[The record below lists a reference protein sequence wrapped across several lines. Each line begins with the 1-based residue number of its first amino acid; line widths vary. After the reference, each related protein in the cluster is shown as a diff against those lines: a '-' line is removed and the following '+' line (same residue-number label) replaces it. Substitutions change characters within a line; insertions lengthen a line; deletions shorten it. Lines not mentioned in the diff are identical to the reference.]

1 MSALTRSNSG
11 RAVLVALLIG
21 LIGAMMAIALFPADA
36 ATESGVSGS
45 DVDRVSGDACE
56 TLGFPGKSFAF
67 DVPKGASNDQS
78 RVFDETYDLEDGAS
92 VEVRLPSNRSYM
104 NFDMTGASVSAVV
117 VFGRNNQRDGT
128 LYEYD
133 RDLVTGLF
141 PDSDTGL
148 VLNELYSGNI
158 KSVTLCYDTSTS
170 FLCDVPVTES
180 DPSLHLSVT
189 FIRFGEDEECGEF
202 KFGKLDFS
210 IAEGEDVIQ
219 FAPSLDGSANFVGEL
234 TYDVAADADFYDILY
249 IDDSLHGDGEF
260 FAMEWYEELDSIDY
274 DGVNG
279 AISGADF
286 KCPNEGEWCIL
297 SATIDKGQ
305 IVWVI
310 GGPLVDPRFR

>member
-128 LYEYD
+128 LYDYYSD
-133 RDLVTGLF
+133 PVVGPF
-141 PDSDTGL
+141 VDSDNGL
-148 VLNELYSGNI
+148 TLALVYSGNI
-158 KSVTLCYDTSTS
+158 KRVTLCYDAYVS
-170 FLCDVPVTES
+170 FPCGVPVTKP
-180 DPSLHLSVT
+180 DLLLGLKAT
-189 FIRFGEDEECGEF
+189 FIRSGTDPECAIP
-202 KFGKLDFS
+202 KFGSFDFS
-210 IAEGEDVIQ
+210 VAEEGDIIQ
-219 FAPSLDGSANFVGEL
+219 FSPAGVGDATFVGEL
-234 TYDVAADADFYDILY
+234 TFDVAEGALLYDRLHIDASANGNGTFVPMNWYATLGEISYD
-249 IDDSLHGDGEF
+249 DDD
-260 FAMEWYEELDSIDY
+260 
-274 DGVNG
+274 V
-279 AISGADF
+279 ISGADF
-286 KCPNEGEWCIL
+286 TCQTLEEWCIL
-297 SATIDKGQ
+297 SATIDKDR
-305 IVWVI
+305 IVWII
-310 GGPLVDPRFR
+310 GGPSVDPRFR